1 MQLTVDSPLSILNRQ
16 KLISGKAFNPSH
28 GFFGNF
34 GNVVPSERE
43 LAEVYGG
50 TFAQLQNGARLAT
63 NVIAQNPINN
73 VPTIA
78 GYKYFGQ
85 SPNFKVAMDMPFA
98 KKVGVFNSPING
110 SGAGSFS
117 ILNNP
122 LLKGDIPLV
131 HAIGILTTGS
141 QLTSG
146 SSLLSSVGN
155 ITSTVGT
162 ALSGLNIFT
171 PTDAISS
178 FTDAVTDTIGGS
190 ASSLI
195 RLTDPDVLIPFMS
208 SLSLAYAG
216 AARPPFSN
224 DTVSKG
230 VAIALS
236 VNNALRR

>member
-1 MQLTVDSPLSILNRQ
+1 MQITANSPLSILNRQ
-16 KLISGKAFNPSH
+16 KLISGQAYNPSH
-28 GFFGNF
+28 GFFGNA
-34 GNVVPSERE
+34 GNEVPSERTA
-43 LAEVYGG
+43 AEVYGG
-50 TFAQLQNGARLAT
+50 TFAQLQNGVRLAT

-73 VPTIA
+73 APTIA

-98 KKVGVFNSPING
+98 KRVGVFHSPVNG
-110 SGAGSFS
+110 AGAGSFS
-117 ILNNP
+117 IFNNP
-122 LLKGDIPLV
+122 ALKGDIPLA

-146 SSLLSSVGN
+146 SSLLSSVGS
-155 ITSTVGT
+155 ITSIVGT
-162 ALSGLNIFT
+162 ALTGLNIFT
-171 PTDAISS
+171 PTNATNSYV
-178 FTDAVTDTIGGS
+178 DAVTSTIGGS

-230 VAIALS
+230 VALALTVS
-236 VNNALRR
+236 SALRR